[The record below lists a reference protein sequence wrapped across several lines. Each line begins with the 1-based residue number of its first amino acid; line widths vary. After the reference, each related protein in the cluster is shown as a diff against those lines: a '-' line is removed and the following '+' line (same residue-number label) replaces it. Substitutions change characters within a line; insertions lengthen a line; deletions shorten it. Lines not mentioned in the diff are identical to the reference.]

1 MSFDDVPENVA
12 AVVFSHLGNDPID
25 RVRLAAV
32 SKVWRS
38 AEKAAASLPVAP
50 GELYSLG
57 LVGGFR
63 QYTLDAHHQSM
74 KAIYWLSK
82 AVATGDADA
91 MCTIGLCYLVGDGVK
106 KDRAKAAEWWEK
118 ASGRGHEAATSNL
131 AWCYKHGNGVE
142 RDGGKALELYLKAAE
157 LGSAEAVWSL
167 GSIYRYGTK
176 DGRVPVNKKEA
187 LKWYRVAAERGDT
200 VAEQRVTELEAEL
213 AAETTN

>member
-1 MSFDDVPENVA
+1 MLLES
-12 AVVFSHLGNDPID
+12 D
-25 RVRLAAV
+25 R
-32 SKVWRS
+32 
-38 AEKAAASLPVAP
+38 
-50 GELYSLG
+50 
-57 LVGGFR
+57 
-63 QYTLDAHHQSM
+63 
-74 KAIYWLSK
+74 
-82 AVATGDADA
+82 
-91 MCTIGLCYLVGDGVK
+91 
-106 KDRAKAAEWWEK
+106 
-118 ASGRGHEAATSNL
+118 GRGHEAATSNL

>member
-1 MSFDDVPENVA
+1 
-12 AVVFSHLGNDPID
+12 
-25 RVRLAAV
+25 
-32 SKVWRS
+32 
-38 AEKAAASLPVAP
+38 
-50 GELYSLG
+50 
-57 LVGGFR
+57 
-63 QYTLDAHHQSM
+63 
-74 KAIYWLSK
+74 
-82 AVATGDADA
+82 

-142 RDGGKALELYLKAAE
+142 RDGGMALELYLKAAE